1 MTLVYDTDEETDIKE
16 VKLTTQ
22 GQTNGNR
29 M

>member
-22 GQTNGNR
+22 DQTNGNR